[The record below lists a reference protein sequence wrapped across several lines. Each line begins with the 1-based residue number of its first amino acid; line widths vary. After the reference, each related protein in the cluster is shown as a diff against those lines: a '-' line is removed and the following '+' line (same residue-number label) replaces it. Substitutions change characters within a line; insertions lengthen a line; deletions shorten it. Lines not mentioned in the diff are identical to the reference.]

1 MIERKKAVPARAQAE
16 KVCWGTCLSKMCGSR
31 GSEDTEQHEDSA
43 AGARRK
49 KKKSGSDRKRAARA
63 AAAAQAQEQNLG
75 SAAHAPPKGWPSPE
89 QGARMPLRNCILA
102 ARTCAAQMFHCA
114 GTAAPSC
121 THLLHPCHQHCLCLQ
136 QRLTLGGCR
145 SRDHPHQCLC
155 NRCLFVC
162 SPPAKNFLWSA
173 MDT

>member
-1 MIERKKAVPARAQAE
+1 MVERKKAAPARTQAE
-16 KVCWGTCLSKMCGSR
+16 TVCWGTCLSNMCGSR

-49 KKKSGSDRKRAARA
+49 KKKSCGERKRAARA
-63 AAAAQAQEQNLG
+63 AAAAQAQEQNFG
-75 SAAHAPPKGWPSPE
+75 SAAHAPPKGWPSQE
-89 QGARMPLRNCILA
+89 QGAQMPLRNSILA
-102 ARTCAAQMFHCA
+102 ARTCAAQIFHCA

-121 THLLHPCHQHCLCLQ
+121 THVLRHRYCLCLQ
-136 QRLTLGGCR
+136 QRLTLGRCR

-162 SPPAKNFLWSA
+162 SPPAKKFPWSA